1 MDHAPTRPIAS
12 RSPLLVAAAG
22 LTVAVALL
30 CPALDEPPA
39 APRVAEAALAMP
51 AAQEAAARTAAI
63 ELAGTFG
70 LAGRPGAAVRSADQ
84 VSGDTI
90 DTVDFKLA
98 DGRLAG
104 EIVRAADGRRERIV
118 DLTDPPGG
126 ARAAVD
132 AAGAPAAARRLV
144 ATAGLEAPGAS
155 PVTTWDAGMDAW
167 CVRWVRTIG
176 GVPAPTDGLVTWVRP
191 SGRLKALSDTRSPRA
206 DAPPQPIPADAAGRA
221 VQAYVHRLHLDA
233 LPSLAYDAPRQAWVL
248 PNPFVDPTATMD
260 PSTLRL
266 AWAVTFSY
274 IPPGWTER
282 HIVEIDVDA
291 ATGALIG
298 GTETA

>member
-1 MDHAPTRPIAS
+1 
-12 RSPLLVAAAG
+12 
-22 LTVAVALL
+22 
-30 CPALDEPPA
+30 
-39 APRVAEAALAMP
+39 MP

-63 ELAGTFG
+63 ELAGRFG

-84 VSGDTI
+84 VSGDII

-104 EIVRAADGRRERIV
+104 EIVRAADGRLERIV

-144 ATAGLEAPGAS
+144 GTAGLAAPGSS

-191 SGRLKALSDTRSPRA
+191 DGHLKALSDTITPLA
-206 DAPPQPIPADAAGRA
+206 DAPAAADPRRCGEPGGPGIRPPAPPRRPAEPRLRRPSPGMGPAQRA
-221 VQAYVHRLHLDA
+221 SSTRPRRL
-233 LPSLAYDAPRQAWVL
+233 
-248 PNPFVDPTATMD
+248 D

>member
-1 MDHAPTRPIAS
+1 MDHASTRPAS
-12 RSPLLVAAAG
+12 SRTRLFVAAAG
-22 LTVAVALL
+22 STVAIVLL
-30 CPALDEPPA
+30 CLALDEPLG

-51 AAQEAAARTAAI
+51 AAQGAAARAAAI
-63 ELAGTFG
+63 ELAGRFG

-84 VSGDTI
+84 VTGDI
-90 DTVDFKLA
+90 VDTVDFMLA

-104 EIVRAADGRRERIV
+104 EIVRHADGRLERIV
-118 DLTDPPGG
+118 DLTDPPGVLG
-126 ARAAVD
+126 AAVD

-144 ATAGLEAPGAS
+144 GAAGLAAPGSS

-191 SGRLKALSDTRSPRA
+191 SGHLKALSDTRSPLA
-206 DAPPQPIPADAAGRA
+206 DAPSQPIPADAASRA
-221 VQAYVHRLHLDA
+221 VQGYVHRLHLDA

-248 PNPFVDPTATMD
+248 PNAFVDPTATAD
-260 PSTLRL
+260 PSILRL
-266 AWAVTFSY
+266 AWAVSFSY